1 MKTFLTLIVMTLV
14 QLASPAAKAYIL
26 PLDFIL
32 QKSAGLAGSSIIS
45 IEQDVQ
51 FKDGVKTYTVK
62 ETWLIEGDRNL
73 KLQAR
78 GVGELKDA
86 ININYLYNN
95 KNKTSL
101 LQKNKSVKLAPADF
115 FEKFLAIKSKDSYLA
130 YMKELKIGDNVRLS
144 RAAGQV
150 CFAVGNISTETDVQP
165 HFWFDQSSFRLSKM
179 RFPSQSEIEFS
190 DYVEKDK
197 VHYPRLK
204 TISWQG
210 KTVTIKVTKIT
221 TKTSSTIQD
230 FYPESLQSSA
240 PLALT
245 NFGLAGSV
253 LDEFYARFR

>member
-1 MKTFLTLIVMTLV
+1 MTLV
-14 QLASPAAKAYIL
+14 QLASPTVHSYIL
-26 PLDFIL
+26 PLEFIL

-45 IEQDVQ
+45 IEQEVQ
-51 FKDGVKTYTVK
+51 FKDGVKTYSVK

-78 GVGELKDA
+78 GLGELKDA
-86 ININYLYNN
+86 INVNYLYNN
-95 KNKTSL
+95 KSRTSF
-101 LQKNKSVKLAPADF
+101 LQKNKSVKSTAPDF
-115 FEKFLAIKSKDSYLA
+115 FEKFLAIKSKDSYLG
-130 YMKELKIGDNVRLS
+130 YMKELKIGDNVRLA

-150 CFAVGNISTETDVQP
+150 CFAVGNISTESDVQP

-190 DYVEKDK
+190 DYAEKDK
-197 VHYPRLK
+197 VHYPRTK

-221 TKTSSTIQD
+221 TKTSSSIQD
-230 FYPESLQSSA
+230 FYPEELQPSA
-240 PLALT
+240 PVSLT

-253 LDEFYARFR
+253 LDEFYTRFR